1 MIPTQTPPRQQMMNH
16 NHQPQQIQP
25 QQIQP
30 HQPHQPQQQQPHQF
44 RPLDENAEI
53 PFLQIVTPNQMIKL
67 PPMFQEQYKQL
78 LNRWSNQCIK
88 KSGLLYTQAVPYNQV
103 LVLLEIAKNG
113 DIQEYRDFIQ
123 VIIESSQN
131 KDGDENEESIQQQQL
146 TLKSIINLIDLEGN
160 TSIHYAIMR
169 KNKAMVS
176 YLIDCGANL
185 DIQNLEEGHTPLH
198 WACIKA
204 DSSFV
209 LQLVENG
216 ADIHLTDKRGYNA
229 LLHAAQY
236 NEVNSVRYLIEKGLD
251 PVQCKDIQLHT
262 AVHWTSFQGHAN
274 MARYFISLGVDA
286 NAQDIQGRTA
296 FHWGCIKGHKQV
308 VSMLC
313 SFEGQDSIDKTI
325 RDNDGKTAY
334 QLAESKEHYEIIDY
348 LDTKLKDD
356 KLFGGNERLYH
367 RFWTVMGV
375 LTVLVPTWILC
386 YVPVIFGLPLLA
398 VGGYFLKN
406 YLHLNYWVP
415 ERNNW
420 LLPSILYSSVSI
432 WYLIYLL
439 RIAPLVMAINIFPN
453 LIINATS
460 WYFFYFFIRL
470 TKEDPGTIS
479 KHISKEKSN
488 ENFMNALSS
497 GRQIPLIC
505 PTCLIN
511 RPIRSKHCPSCKGC
525 FARFDH
531 HCVWINKCIG
541 INNQALFITV
551 LFSYVILVISGFIVT
566 WDYFKSDLNAP
577 ILSESYAQSF
587 LFYYTNYPFILLF
600 SIYGIGMAFW
610 IGKLAISQVLTIL
623 FNKTTYEQIQQIR
636 EFESRQGH
644 GHSHGGDQQCN
655 HSHGGSG
662 GDHGHSHGGS
672 SGGGSGSGSGDHGH
686 SHGGQP
692 SLPSSSGA
700 SKKDSDKS
708 FHNQQTN
715 FDMYH
720 RGVVNNVKEF
730 LFDSQKFYFQT
741 ENIYADSRV

>member
-1 MIPTQTPPRQQMMNH
+1 MIPIQTPPRQQMMAH
-16 NHQPQQIQP
+16 GHSHHQPQQP
-25 QQIQP
+25 P
-30 HQPHQPQQQQPHQF
+30 QQQPHQF

-53 PFLQIVTPNQMIKL
+53 PFLQIVTPNQMNKL

-88 KSGLLYTQAVPYNQV
+88 KSGLLYTQPVPYSQV

-123 VIIESSQN
+123 VIIDSNDNNNNQIKDNDNNNES
-131 KDGDENEESIQQQQL
+131 EEIKEQQQQQLIQPQL

-251 PVQCKDIQLHT
+251 PVQCKDVQLHT
-262 AVHWTSFQGHAN
+262 AVHWTAFQGHAN
-274 MARYFISLGVDA
+274 MARYFISLGVDP

-296 FHWGCIKGHKQV
+296 FHWGCLKGHKQV
-308 VSMLC
+308 VTMLC
-313 SFEGQDSIDKTI
+313 SYDGQDSIDKSI

-356 KLFGGNERLYH
+356 KLFGGNERDYH
-367 RFWTVMGV
+367 RFWIMMGA

-386 YVPVIFGLPLLA
+386 YMPVIFGLPLLG
-398 VGGYFLKN
+398 VGGYFIKN

-420 LLPSILYSSVSI
+420 LLPSILYCSVSI
-432 WYLIYLL
+432 WYLVYLL
-439 RIAPLVMAINIFPN
+439 KMAPLVMAINIFPN
-453 LIINATS
+453 LIVNAMS

-470 TKEDPGTIS
+470 TNEDPGTVS
-479 KHISKEKSN
+479 KHISKEKST

-551 LFSYVILVISGFIVT
+551 LFSYVALVVFGFFVT
-566 WDYFKSDLNAP
+566 LDYFRSDPSAP
-577 ILSESYAQSF
+577 ILSESYTQSF
-587 LFYYTNYPFILLF
+587 VFYYTNYPFILLF

-610 IGKLAISQVLTIL
+610 IGKLAISQVLTIV

-662 GDHGHSHGGS
+662 GDHGHSHGG
-672 SGGGSGSGSGDHGH
+672 GGGDHGH

-692 SLPSSSGA
+692 SLPSSGG

-730 LFDSQKFYFQT
+730 LFDSKKFYFQT